1 MRIDSAGNVGIG
13 TTDPGLNIGEQSS
26 FDLAANSAT
35 LHIKTTTS
43 GERAQLHLD
52 GYTQAQIT
60 MSDQNSSADQKTYA
74 IFHDGSFSHHVNYNA
89 LANTTQTF
97 LSFDH
102 SNGNVGIGTTAPA
115 NALHISGNSR
125 FNGQMFQRVATAA
138 GVERAVIHKDGI
150 ADNTATA
157 LFTIT
162 TTNESGNTDDG
173 AYTCFIKGMVG
184 HRIDTDAA
192 GNLAVKGYSVAFA
205 RCIAGDSSGTNTA
218 VTEIYESAEAG
229 SNLDLRGINSVTT
242 TVAETSEYVQ
252 TISITIDDDGSGVDT
267 FEVVFEVEVIWGEFL
282 TPPVITAS

>member
-1 MRIDSAGNVGIG
+1 MYKRQ
-13 TTDPGLNIGEQSS
+13 GLNIGEQSS

-89 LANTTQTF
+89 SANTTQTF

-184 HRIDTDAA
+184 HRICLLYTSDAA
-192 GNLAVKGYSVAFA
+192 
-205 RCIAGDSSGTNTA
+205 D
-218 VTEIYESAEAG
+218 E
-229 SNLDLRGINSVTT
+229 
-242 TVAETSEYVQ
+242 
-252 TISITIDDDGSGVDT
+252 
-267 FEVVFEVEVIWGEFL
+267 
-282 TPPVITAS
+282 